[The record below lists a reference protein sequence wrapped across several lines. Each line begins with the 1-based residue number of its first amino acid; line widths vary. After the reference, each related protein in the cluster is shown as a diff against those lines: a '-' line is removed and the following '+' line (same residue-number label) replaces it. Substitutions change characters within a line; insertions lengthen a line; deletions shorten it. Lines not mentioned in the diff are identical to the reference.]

1 MEDKERT
8 EVVLNAIAS
17 DVNHDVESESAT
29 EVGAGPIELARRV
42 VGVMVLNDNRPNKHA
57 REERDDKDATP
68 LDTGLE
74 PGRTSRPVSDNRRGH
89 PAVPCQCHSHEG
101 SNAESQGRDRVKR
114 H

>member
-17 DVNHDVESESAT
+17 DVNHDIESKSAT

-74 PGRTSRPVSDNRRGH
+74 PGRTSRPVSDDASATEEDIQLFR
-89 PAVPCQCHSHEG
+89 V
-101 SNAESQGRDRVKR
+101 NATHTKAQTLRVKEETE
-114 H
+114 